1 MKTNEEKLNDE
12 SLLPLKPRAGRR
24 LKRNP
29 SNVSLANIFSS
40 FFIIGLIGFGGGLAV
55 IAQIRAL
62 AVTKKKWLTEKEF
75 TEGFALAQSL
85 PGTNAGN
92 AATYIGYRLKGIA
105 GATAAMVGFILPS
118 TLMMIGLA
126 IFYNSFRQLPY
137 ADHLFQGLNAAVTAL
152 ILITAYRIGQNVLL
166 KRWQFWVATAAAL
179 AVIFL
184 QATVIEVI
192 LTAGLIGIFIN
203 SRLEKR
209 FKRIE
214 TIRRLAAERR
224 KLSKKIGKVEG
235 EIENLIEIE
244 DKKLKGFTHRALVI
258 PLLAIPFLL
267 QIGLLFTM
275 ATIFLRIGAVTFGG
289 GFVMVPLIESE
300 VVNNYHWLSYQEFVD
315 ATALGQVTPG
325 PVLITATFVG
335 YRVAGLVGAIVAT
348 ITIFLPAF
356 LLTVIASSSL
366 RKFHSNQTVQSFLKG
381 VTPAVVGLLVAAAWG
396 IGKSGIHSWVGL
408 VLALVCF
415 LVLFRFQLNAVWIVL
430 GAGLIRFIIF
440 LMAGF

>member
-1 MKTNEEKLNDE
+1 MEKNEENLSHKA
-12 SLLPLKPRAGRR
+12 LLPIMHRPARR

-29 SNVSLANIFSS
+29 STVGLADIFGS
-40 FFIIGLIGFGGGLAV
+40 FFIIGLVGFGGGLAV
-55 IAQIRAL
+55 IAQIRVL

-92 AATYIGYRLKGIA
+92 AATYVGYRLKGIG

-126 IFYNSFRQLPY
+126 IFYGSFRQLPY

-152 ILITAYRIGQNVLL
+152 IVITAYRIGQKVLL
-166 KRWQFWVATAAAL
+166 KRWQYWVAIAAAL
-179 AVIFL
+179 AVVFL
-184 QATVIEVI
+184 QATVIEVV
-192 LTAGLIGIFIN
+192 LVAGLVGIFID
-203 SRLEKR
+203 SRHEKR

-214 TIRRLAAERR
+214 IIRRLAAERR
-224 KLSKKIGKVEG
+224 RLSRKIVQAEAKL
-235 EIENLIEIE
+235 ENLIETE
-244 DKKLKGFTHRALVI
+244 ESKLKGFTFRALAL
-258 PLLAIPFLL
+258 PLLAAPFLP
-267 QIGLLFTM
+267 QIGLLLTM

-335 YRVAGLVGAIVAT
+335 YRVSGLAGAIVAT
-348 ITIFLPAF
+348 VAIFFPAF
-356 LLTVIASSSL
+356 LLTLIASSSL
-366 RKFHSNQTVQSFLKG
+366 RKFHSNQIVQSFLKG

-396 IGKSGIHSWVGL
+396 IGRGGIHTPIGI
-408 VLALVCF
+408 VLAVACF
-415 LVLFRFQLNAVWIVL
+415 VALYRFRLNAVWIVL
-430 GAGLIRFIIF
+430 GAGIVRFLIF
-440 LMAGF
+440 LVWGR